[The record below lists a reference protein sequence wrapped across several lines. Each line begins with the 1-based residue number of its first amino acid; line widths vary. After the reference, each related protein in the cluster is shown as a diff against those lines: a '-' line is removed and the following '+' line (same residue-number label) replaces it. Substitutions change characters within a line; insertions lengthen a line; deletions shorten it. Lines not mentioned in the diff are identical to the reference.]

1 MGMDTRAR
9 AYSPN
14 MQVLIIHGT
23 NDALLPASN
32 SRRLAA
38 LLPSAQLEVM
48 EDTGHVPHEER
59 PQEFL
64 KIVQQFLDTLH

>member
-1 MGMDTRAR
+1 
-9 AYSPN
+9 

-23 NDALLPASN
+23 KDALVPASN

-59 PQEFL
+59 PEQFL
-64 KIVQQFLDTLH
+64 SIVQQFLDTVP